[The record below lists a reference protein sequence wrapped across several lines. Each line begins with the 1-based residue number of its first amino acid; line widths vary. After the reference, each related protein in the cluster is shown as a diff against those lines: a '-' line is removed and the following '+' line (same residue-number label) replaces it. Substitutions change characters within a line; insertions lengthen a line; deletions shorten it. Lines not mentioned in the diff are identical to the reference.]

1 MLQFGKI
8 ELCQFELNMLPDVN
22 NVCKVEMNS
31 CKIEKK
37 FEKKEVRYDIAA
49 LNQVGEKCVAKMRLS
64 CC

>member
-37 FEKKEVRYDIAA
+37 FEKKGS
-49 LNQVGEKCVAKMRLS
+49 QH
-64 CC
+64 